1 MVKQLTV
8 QEVSERLHRGDGLVV
23 LDVRE
28 PAELHIAALPGTT
41 HIPMNDVPAR
51 AGELPKDKD
60 IVVMC
65 HHGMRSMQVAF
76 YLERQGFERLYNL
89 AGGID
94 AWSRQIDS
102 SVPLY

>member
-8 QEVSERLHRGDGLVV
+8 EEASERLHRGDDMIV

-28 PAELHIAALPGTT
+28 PSELRIAALPGTT
-41 HIPMNDVPAR
+41 HIPMNDIPAR
-51 AGELPKDKD
+51 AEELPKDKD

-65 HHGMRSMQVAF
+65 HHGMRSMQVAL